1 MDTDTAAAWLES
13 KGVKPTANRIIVL
26 RHLDGRGRPG
36 SLSDLCDKLVT
47 MDKSS
52 VFRTLTLFLQHDV
65 VHAFE
70 DGRGIVHYELCRDN
84 GECSH
89 EDGHVHFYCESCQQT
104 FCIESIHVPAPRL
117 PEGFVSHDISYVV
130 KGICPQCAKK
140 AAAVFE

>member
-13 KGVKPTANRIIVL
+13 KGVKPTANRINVL

-36 SLSDLCDKLVT
+36 SLADLCGKLVT

-89 EDGHVHFYCESCQQT
+89 EDGHVHFYCESCQQS
-104 FCIESIHVPAPRL
+104 FCIESMHIPAPHL
-117 PEGFVSHDISYVV
+117 PQGFVSHDVSYVV
-130 KGICPQCAKK
+130 KGLCPQCAKK
-140 AAAVFE
+140 AGGTF